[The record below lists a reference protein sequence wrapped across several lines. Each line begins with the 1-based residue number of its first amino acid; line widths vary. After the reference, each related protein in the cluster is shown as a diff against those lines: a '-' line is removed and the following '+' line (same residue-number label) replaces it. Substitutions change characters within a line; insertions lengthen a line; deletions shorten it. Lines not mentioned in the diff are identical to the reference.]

1 MELVCSSHRQ
11 LIVIHCSV
19 PGRGDAHVRDVHCR
33 LFKGLFGGPRD
44 VAPVEAA
51 EEVDDEDLPFPISI
65 LDDTFLRG
73 TSSCTSSCGC
83 LALSSKYLPLLIH

>member
-1 MELVCSSHRQ
+1 M
-11 LIVIHCSV
+11 
-19 PGRGDAHVRDVHCR
+19 HVRDVHCR

-73 TSSCTSSCGC
+73 TSSCTSAVF
-83 LALSSKYLPLLIH
+83 LPLSSIVLSTCNCSSAEI